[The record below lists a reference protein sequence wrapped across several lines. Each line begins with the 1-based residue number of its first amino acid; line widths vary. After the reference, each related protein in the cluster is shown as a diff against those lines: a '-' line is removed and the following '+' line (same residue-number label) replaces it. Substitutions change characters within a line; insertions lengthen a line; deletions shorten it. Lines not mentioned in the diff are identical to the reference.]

1 MHGTLDKRPQL
12 RIGILGGS
20 SLLGER
26 ALPLLAQTGHPT
38 SAFTRSL
45 PKVSCP
51 DVMWRNADNW
61 HGLTLDTFLSFAP
74 IWVLPDY
81 LERLAS
87 AHVKRVVAL
96 SSTSRFAKQA
106 SPDARERALAQ
117 RLIRA
122 EEQLEQWAIER
133 QIEWVI
139 LRPTMIYGF
148 GRDKNIS
155 QIARFIQR
163 FGFFPLIDGATGLRQ
178 PVHADDVIQ
187 ACLSAMNTPGLPSGG
202 YNLSGGE
209 VLPYHTMVRRIFQAL
224 GCPERTLPLP
234 AKALTQVVSIMRC
247 LPRYRHLSGAL
258 VARMNQDLVFDH
270 SDASDRL
277 GFAPRAFHLMG
288 EDLPGR

>member
-1 MHGTLDKRPQL
+1 MHGTYDKRPQL

-20 SLLGER
+20 SLLGEH
-26 ALPLLAQTGHPT
+26 ALPLLAQTGLPT

-45 PKVSCP
+45 PKVPCP
-51 DVMWRNADNW
+51 GVTWRNADDW

-87 AHVKRVVAL
+87 THVKRVIVL
-96 SSTSRFAKQA
+96 SSTSRFSKQA
-106 SPDARERALAQ
+106 SPDARERDVAQ

-122 EEQLEQWAIER
+122 EEQLKQWAVER
-133 QIEWVI
+133 KIEWVI

-155 QIARFIQR
+155 QIARFIRR
-163 FGFFPLIDGATGLRQ
+163 FGFFPLIGGGTGLRQ
-178 PVHADDVIQ
+178 PVHAGDVIQ
-187 ACLSAMNTPGLPSGG
+187 ACLSAMSTPGLPSGG

-209 VLPYHTMVRRIFQAL
+209 SLPYHTMVRRIFQAM
-224 GCPERTLPLP
+224 GRPERTLPLP
-234 AKALTQVVSIMRC
+234 AQVLSRGVSIMRC
-247 LPRYRHLSGAL
+247 LPRYRHLSSAL
-258 VARMNQDLVFDH
+258 VARMNEDLVFDH
-270 SDASDRL
+270 SPASDWL